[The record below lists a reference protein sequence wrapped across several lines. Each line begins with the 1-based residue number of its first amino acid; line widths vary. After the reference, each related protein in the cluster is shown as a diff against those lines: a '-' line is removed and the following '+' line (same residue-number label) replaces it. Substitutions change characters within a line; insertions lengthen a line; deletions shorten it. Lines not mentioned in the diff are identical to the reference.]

1 MSRAY
6 EAATP
11 GGGWRGLVS
20 WLVEPIGLEDVV
32 VGGQYKWAAGDRGR
46 GGRVCRL
53 PSSAWNLGLCPPTWS
68 PRQLRVIGAG
78 AVGPVLAESRAEGEI
93 AHREPALP
101 HELLTWVG

>member
-53 PSSAWNLGLCPPTWS
+53 PSSAWNSGTVPTHLVAS
-68 PRQLRVIGAG
+68 TTPSDRCRRRGSG
-78 AVGPVLAESRAEGEI
+78 SR
-93 AHREPALP
+93 
-101 HELLTWVG
+101 